1 MTIEFLLTALIVVL
15 IPGTGVLYT
24 LSCGLF
30 LGGRAAV
37 AAAAGC
43 TLGTL
48 PHLAASILGLAALLQ
63 ASGLAYLVVKYL
75 GVAYLLYLA
84 VQMWRSSGTLA
95 LESNR
100 VPGRAGPLVLKGVLI
115 NLLNPKLSLFFLAFL
130 PQFVPPGDGA
140 TAAMAGLS
148 AVFSGLTFGVF
159 TLYGLGAATVRR
171 RVLASPALVRGL
183 HRAFAGLFGLLGLRL
198 AFTEGPG

>member
-1 MTIEFLLTALIVVL
+1 MTTEFLVTALIVVL

-30 LGGRAAV
+30 LGGRAAA

-48 PHLAASILGLAALLQ
+48 PHLAASILGLAALLH
-63 ASGLAYLVVKYL
+63 ASGIAYAVVKYL

-84 VQMWRSSGTLA
+84 VQMWRTSGELA
-95 LESNR
+95 VGASGLP
-100 VPGRAGPLVLKGVLI
+100 VRARTLVLKGVLI

-130 PQFVPPGDGA
+130 PQFVPPGADA
-140 TAAMAGLS
+140 VSAMLGLS
-148 AVFSGLTFGVF
+148 AVFIGLTWGVF
-159 TLYGLGAATVRR
+159 TLYGLSASTVRS
-171 RVLASPALVRGL
+171 RVLASPRLVRGL
-183 HRAFAGLFGLLGLRL
+183 QRGFAGLFGALGLRL
-198 AFTEGPG
+198 ALADAPE

>member
-1 MTIEFLLTALIVVL
+1 MTVEFLLTALIVVL

-63 ASGLAYLVVKYL
+63 ASGLAYAVVKYL

-84 VQMWRSSGTLA
+84 VQMWRTSGTLA
-95 LESNR
+95 VQADG
-100 VPGRAGPLVLKGVLI
+100 VPGGAGPRVVRGVLI

-130 PQFVPPGDGA
+130 PQFVAPGEGA
-140 TAAMAGLS
+140 VAAMLGLS
-148 AVFSGLTFGVF
+148 AVFIGLTFVVF
-159 TLYGLGAATVRR
+159 TLYGLGAAAVRR
-171 RVLASPALVRGL
+171 RVLGSPALVRWL
-183 HRAFAGLFGLLGLRL
+183 QRAFAGLFGALGLRL
-198 AFTEGPG
+198 ALADGPT